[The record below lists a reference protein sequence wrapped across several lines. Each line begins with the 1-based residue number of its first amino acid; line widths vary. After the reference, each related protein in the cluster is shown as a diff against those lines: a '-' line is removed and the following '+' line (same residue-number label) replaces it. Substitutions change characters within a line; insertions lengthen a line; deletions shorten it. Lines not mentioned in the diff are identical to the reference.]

1 MHLPPQVSRWRRVF
15 QACAGSMEKALLVRE
30 IPTVDNILC
39 KVGFGLGNQRFAQ
52 NAEELDK
59 ASLVAKKVREKRS
72 AYRVFSRAAN
82 ESEFLLSRNAL
93 GKNAK
98 KLLASIGLAGEQLG
112 DGEGATSGSGNTL
125 RNAFIMRLERRSPR
139 R

>member
-1 MHLPPQVSRWRRVF
+1 MGGINGKSAFGQ
-15 QACAGSMEKALLVRE
+15 GN
-30 IPTVDNILC
+30 TNGDDILC
-39 KVGFGLGNQRFAQ
+39 KVCSGLGNKRFTQ
-52 NAEELDK
+52 NAKKLDK
-59 ASLVAKKVREKRS
+59 ASLVAKKVGKKRS
-72 AYRVFSRAAN
+72 AYRVLSRAAN
-82 ESEFLLSRNAL
+82 EGEFLLSRNAL